1 MSLPVLIPATGRGRT
16 AAPSGSSNPLEPPMR
31 LELSADAPPPS
42 RAAPVTELRVRE
54 VSNQPSPRAVP
65 GSRPAAQAG
74 ATGVAARLVWTD
86 APRQAELHTLEPV
99 GGAGTQDPQPASGQ
113 IDSAE
118 RGSENAL
125 AESNKTRKVQAAPR
139 LRLVASKQPAGAAQL
154 RLASFAPGG
163 DHPASLGRDDSPGS
177 PNEPLLKVR
186 PAAHQGVADAG
197 QGASELNVAGHVR
210 LGPFQIIG
218 PDPELTV
225 FLRSK
230 RLLVCEH
237 EVIEALPE
245 DPNVCRVF
253 WESPGEI
260 VVVGRNVGSTRLH
273 FRLRDAACP
282 TYTCLVRVVVAPD
295 EGSSR

>member
-86 APRQAELHTLEPV
+86 APRQAELHTLEPAGGAGTLHTLEPA
-99 GGAGTQDPQPASGQ
+99 GGAGTQDPRPASGQIDSAPASGQ

-139 LRLVASKQPAGAAQL
+139 LRLVASKEPAGAAQL

-163 DHPASLGRDDSPGS
+163 DHPASLGRDDSPGA

-197 QGASELNVAGHVR
+197 QRASELNV
-210 LGPFQIIG
+210 
-218 PDPELTV
+218 
-225 FLRSK
+225 LRSK